1 MHGTFS
7 DFDLSSASSVQPNPA
22 TPLVFE
28 QAPQGGSRFVLPAV
42 LLPLLVALLV
52 PFWLV
57 VVQLASDPGA
67 RAVLAARPLV
77 GVQLLA
83 GLLVLACIFGWPL
96 AVLARRS
103 LARRRVTIGNGTV
116 HSEAVGSFRKTSW
129 TEPLAAYAGVTH
141 RVRTSLSGVRHE
153 LVLVHRRPSRSVILL
168 SGPTVEAEAISSVAR
183 LFALAEIPS
192 REAASFTPL
201 HGYFGL
207 AEAKP
212 LLAAG

>member
-1 MHGTFS
+1 MHGTFA
-7 DFDLSSASSVQPNPA
+7 DLESSSFSQSNPVEV
-22 TPLVFE
+22 TFE
-28 QAPQGGSRFVLPAV
+28 QAPEGGSRFVLLAV
-42 LLPLLVALLV
+42 LIPLLAALLA

-57 VVQLASDPGA
+57 VVQLASDPTA
-67 RAVLAARPLV
+67 RAILAARPLV
-77 GVQLLA
+77 GVQLLV
-83 GLLVLACIFGWPL
+83 GLLVLGSIFGWPL
-96 AVLARRS
+96 VMLTRRA
-103 LARRRVTIGNGTV
+103 LGRGRVTIGNGTV
-116 HSEAVGSFRKTSW
+116 RSEAVGLFGKRSW
-129 TEPLAAYAGVTH
+129 TEPLAGYAGLTQ

-168 SGPTVEAEAISSVAR
+168 SGPEVPPETVAAAAR

-192 REAASFTPL
+192 REAASVTPL

>member
-7 DFDLSSASSVQPNPA
+7 DFDLSSASSVQSNPA
-22 TPLVFE
+22 PPLVFE

-42 LLPLLVALLV
+42 LLPLLAALLV

-83 GLLVLACIFGWPL
+83 GLLLLACIFGWPL

-103 LARRRVTIGNGTV
+103 LARRRITIGNGTV
-116 HSEAVGSFRKTSW
+116 YSEAVGSFRKTSW
-129 TEPLAAYAGVTH
+129 TEPLADYAGITH

-168 SGPTVEAEAISSVAR
+168 SEPTVEAEAISSVAR

-201 HGYFGL
+201 HGYFGP